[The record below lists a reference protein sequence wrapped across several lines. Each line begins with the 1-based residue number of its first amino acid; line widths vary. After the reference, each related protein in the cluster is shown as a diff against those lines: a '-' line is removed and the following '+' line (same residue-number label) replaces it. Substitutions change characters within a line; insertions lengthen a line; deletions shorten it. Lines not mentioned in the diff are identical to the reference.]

1 MSEYSLEV
9 IRDLVNRKL
18 PWYVLK
24 EMMSAPKDKDRFDK
38 YIKVLQ
44 EKVPW
49 KERILLPIHEHLY
62 IVEKNGEA
70 IVKAKC
76 GYEFGDYRENWLLKT
91 LIYVRDTPEKFREV
105 YPILATHEPK
115 LQELREH
122 ICPGCGAMLH
132 VYGIN
137 PGGMVNF
144 LFLPDLGS
152 FYKDWLGKPIP
163 GVKDQSKG
171 VQDKTIEMIKKW
183 VQEEKK

>member
-91 LIYVRDTPEKFREV
+91 LIYVRDTPEKFRE
-105 YPILATHEPK
+105 
-115 LQELREH
+115 
-122 ICPGCGAMLH
+122 
-132 VYGIN
+132 
-137 PGGMVNF
+137 
-144 LFLPDLGS
+144 
-152 FYKDWLGKPIP
+152 
-163 GVKDQSKG
+163 
-171 VQDKTIEMIKKW
+171 
-183 VQEEKK
+183 